1 MAFETGIA
9 YLVAL
14 SLPVWLVA
22 EQVKFW
28 RRSLK
33 RPEGQVESGSLPRVS
48 ASGSSAPASRS
59 RLVPAFPRKPA

>member
-1 MAFETGIA
+1 
-9 YLVAL
+9 
-14 SLPVWLVA
+14 LPVWLVA